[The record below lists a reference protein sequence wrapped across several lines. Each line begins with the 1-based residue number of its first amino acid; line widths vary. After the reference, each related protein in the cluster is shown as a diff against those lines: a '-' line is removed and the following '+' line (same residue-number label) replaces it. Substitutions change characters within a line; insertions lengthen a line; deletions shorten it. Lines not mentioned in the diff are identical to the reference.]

1 MHKKLQP
8 RKSESPNIG
17 NPRHLEPADFEN
29 FARFREAVKKS
40 VTFAAARPVC
50 GVSARHRGEQ
60 ICRHAPRTRVTM
72 ARRGADPPR
81 FVDETED
88 ERATRLAAED
98 VHLRIERARH
108 REVEDAYWR
117 TREMALGVASVDHR
131 RAPTSSSTHP
141 RATPGATPRWIAAD
155 AHADAHADAQ
165 IDELARSTGV
175 SRRIADEVLAAERS
189 AILAAVGPPAS
200 ASASARVFG
209 TTPRAPPTFTP
220 RAAALPRASF
230 PSPASARHHLDAA
243 PSERSDDAFAFC
255 DDAGVAAPRHHPDSP
270 AMTTALWQMAHT
282 PPPTAARRAMG
293 YRALGETNAADA
305 ARAARD
311 ALERAAEDA
320 RAANRL
326 ADDDDEADGDARAT
340 ADAERHAAAEA
351 RRRIKA
357 LSDAAATAVEDALR
371 SRRAR
376 SPGASSGRN
385 PTTDAEE
392 ASAEAEAEASLADAF
407 ESTRDDV
414 ASPLFFADA
423 VIPPGTETKEKEKT
437 PSRAETRPRRSPGRS
452 RSASLPASP
461 APVGFPWT
469 AEDAEAVRAARA
481 AVRRAERAEAAVL
494 EEERRARAAT
504 KAAVATLL
512 DARVRLAAATARS
525 VAEEAAAAAVFAAAE
540 VASLKLAME
549 GGEGKGDEE
558 GGGKENVDDPFSEAL
573 AGYAKIPLPVV
584 PKA

>member
-1 MHKKLQP
+1 
-8 RKSESPNIG
+8 
-17 NPRHLEPADFEN
+17 
-29 FARFREAVKKS
+29 
-40 VTFAAARPVC
+40 
-50 GVSARHRGEQ
+50 
-60 ICRHAPRTRVTM
+60 M
-72 ARRGADPPR
+72 ARRGAEPPR

-98 VHLRIERARH
+98 VHLRIERARR

-117 TREMALGVASVDHR
+117 TRETALGVASVDHR
-131 RAPTSSSTHP
+131 RAPSSSSTPP
-141 RATPGATPRWIAAD
+141 RATPGATPRWIA
-155 AHADAHADAQ
+155 ADAHADAQ

-189 AILAAVGPPAS
+189 AILAAVGPPTS

-220 RAAALPRASF
+220 RAAALPRVSF
-230 PSPASARHHLDAA
+230 PSPASERHHLDAA
-243 PSERSDDAFAFC
+243 PSERSDDAFAFR
-255 DDAGVAAPRHHPDSP
+255 DDAGDAAPRHHPDSP

-326 ADDDDEADGDARAT
+326 AADEDEDDGDA
-340 ADAERHAAAEA
+340 ERRAAAEA

-376 SPGASSGRN
+376 SPGASSGRK

-392 ASAEAEAEASLADAF
+392 AEASKASSAFASLADSFA
-407 ESTRDDV
+407 STLDDV

-423 VIPPGTETKEKEKT
+423 VVPPGTETKEKEKT
-437 PSRAETRPRRSPGRS
+437 PSRAETRRSPGRS
-452 RSASLPASP
+452 PERSPGRSPGRFRSASLPASP

-481 AVRRAERAEAAVL
+481 AVRRAETAEAAVL

>member
-1 MHKKLQP
+1 
-8 RKSESPNIG
+8 
-17 NPRHLEPADFEN
+17 
-29 FARFREAVKKS
+29 
-40 VTFAAARPVC
+40 
-50 GVSARHRGEQ
+50 
-60 ICRHAPRTRVTM
+60 M
-72 ARRGADPPR
+72 ARRGAEPPR

-98 VHLRIERARH
+98 VHLRIERARR

-117 TREMALGVASVDHR
+117 TRETALGVASVDHR
-131 RAPTSSSTHP
+131 RAPSSSSTHP

-155 AHADAHADAQ
+155 AHADAHVDAQ

-189 AILAAVGPPAS
+189 AILAAVGPPTS

-220 RAAALPRASF
+220 RAAALPRVSF
-230 PSPASARHHLDAA
+230 PSPASERHHLDAA
-243 PSERSDDAFAFC
+243 PSERSDDAFAFR
-255 DDAGVAAPRHHPDSP
+255 DDAGDASPRHHPDSP

-326 ADDDDEADGDARAT
+326 AADEDEDDGDA
-340 ADAERHAAAEA
+340 ERRAAAEA

-376 SPGASSGRN
+376 SPGASSGRK

-392 ASAEAEAEASLADAF
+392 AEASKASSAFASLADSFA
-407 ESTRDDV
+407 STLDDV

-423 VIPPGTETKEKEKT
+423 VVPPGTETKEKEKT
-437 PSRAETRPRRSPGRS
+437 RSPGRSPGRS

-481 AVRRAERAEAAVL
+481 AVRRAETAEAAVL